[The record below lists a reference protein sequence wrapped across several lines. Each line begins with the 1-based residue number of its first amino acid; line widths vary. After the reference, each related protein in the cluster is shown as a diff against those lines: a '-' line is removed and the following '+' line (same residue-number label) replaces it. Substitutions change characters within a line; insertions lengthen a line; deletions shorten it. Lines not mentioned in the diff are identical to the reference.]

1 MANLEEEKYL
11 SNLGEENYLT
21 NLGGAIVICNGFLHS
36 QDVVDCLLQNFHL
49 SSIKNESSAHQQQ
62 ISHIESNHNEK
73 SKLTKLLNIEK
84 YDADDDDD
92 DDDDDDE
99 DDDDLAD
106 PLSSPRL
113 KRHRPPQLDKGRV
126 DGLDSKPNLNNLS
139 FLLGGWGWDLT

>member
-1 MANLEEEKYL
+1 M
-11 SNLGEENYLT
+11 
-21 NLGGAIVICNGFLHS
+21 ICNGFLHS

-49 SSIKNESSAHQQQ
+49 STIKVESSAHQHQ
-62 ISHIESNHNEK
+62 INHIESNHNEK

-84 YDADDDDD
+84 YDAA
-92 DDDDDDE
+92 DDDDDE

-126 DGLDSKPNLNNLS
+126 DGLDSKPN
-139 FLLGGWGWDLT
+139 FE